1 MGKNGDCTNGH
12 GSWGLSEIAMPS
24 EFLNFAVE
32 GDEVGTPGTAEGPAD
47 LGADENW
54 TRGASELEEAPPR
67 VTQTSILS
75 PTGAPHWSCSLHVR
89 REVWRPEHAGAADE
103 FGQI

>member
-1 MGKNGDCTNGH
+1 M
-12 GSWGLSEIAMPS
+12 LSED
-24 EFLNFAVE
+24 FAVE
-32 GDEVGTPGTAEGPAD
+32 GDEVGTSGTAEGPAD

-67 VTQTSILS
+67 VIQTSILN
-75 PTGAPHWSCSLHVR
+75 PIGASHRSCSLR
-89 REVWRPEHAGAADE
+89 GEVWRPERAGAAEE

>member
-1 MGKNGDCTNGH
+1 MFFED
-12 GSWGLSEIAMPS
+12 
-24 EFLNFAVE
+24 FAVE

-67 VTQTSILS
+67 VAQTSILS